1 MEGAS
6 SSMVWFVKK
15 MPSTPKKNKG
25 KENVLDPMEEVK
37 DHVDF
42 YFSNEESSEKINSMI
57 TPFEGKGRQEA
68 HEK

>member
-1 MEGAS
+1 
-6 SSMVWFVKK
+6 MVWLVKK

-42 YFSNEESSEKINSMI
+42 HFCDEKSSEKINSVI
-57 TPFEGKGRQEA
+57 IPFEEKGWQEA
-68 HEK
+68 HETY